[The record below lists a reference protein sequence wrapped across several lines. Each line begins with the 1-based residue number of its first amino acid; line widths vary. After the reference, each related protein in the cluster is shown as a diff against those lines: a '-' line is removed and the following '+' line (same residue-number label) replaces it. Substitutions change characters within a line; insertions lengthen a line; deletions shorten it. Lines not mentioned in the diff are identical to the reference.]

1 MKKIDKIHLEHPA
14 YGSRNMVCAL
24 QDQEIAIGRD
34 RVRRLMQIMD
44 VHAIYPKPRTSQP
57 AKEHKIYP
65 YLLRNLIID
74 RPNQVWAT
82 DITYIPMR
90 KGFLYLV
97 AIMDWASRRVLS
109 WRLSNSMEEDFCVEA
124 LEEAIGRYGPPEIFN
139 SDQGAQFTG
148 RAFTGVLKSH
158 GIRISMDGKR
168 SWMDNVFIE
177 RLWRSLKWEE
187 VYLYAYD
194 SVLAAETGIST
205 WLKFYNSERHHQGLG
220 KQTPDAVYFGAGS
233 VREVA

>member
-1 MKKIDKIHLEHPA
+1 
-14 YGSRNMVCAL
+14 MVCAFR
-24 QDQEIAIGRD
+24 DRGIFVGRD
-34 RVRRLMQIMD
+34 RVRRLMQLMD
-44 VHAIYPKPRTSQP
+44 VHAIYPKPRTSQS

-65 YLLRNLIID
+65 YLLRHLTID

-97 AIMDWASRRVLS
+97 AIMDWHSRRVLS
-109 WRLSNSMEEDFCVEA
+109 WRLSNSMEEDFCIEA
-124 LEEAIGRYGPPEIFN
+124 LEEAIARYGAPEIFN

-148 RAFTGVLKSH
+148 RAFTRVLKSH
-158 GIRISMDGKR
+158 GIRISMDGKGA
-168 SWMDNVFIE
+168 WMDNVFIE

-220 KQTPDAVYFGAGS
+220 KQTPDAVYFAPGS
-233 VREVA
+233 AREVA